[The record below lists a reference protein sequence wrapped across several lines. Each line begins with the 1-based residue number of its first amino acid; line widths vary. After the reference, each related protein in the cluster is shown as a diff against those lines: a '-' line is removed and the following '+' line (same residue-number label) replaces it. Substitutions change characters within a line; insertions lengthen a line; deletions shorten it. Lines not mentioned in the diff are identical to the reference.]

1 VTRSLLSFVS
11 IRMPRPFGVAVFGL
25 LLLVFAACDS
35 EPATQTP
42 PSAEASRDQT
52 VQTLRGLSSV
62 RFEITHP
69 NGGTDMGGGLMLNT
83 VEGVAL
89 FPSSA
94 RMSAKGAVQ
103 RIAVSFGIV
112 QTNSTTYFSGPIG
125 DTWRVVPPESLPFDF
140 IGMNTSVAT
149 ALANASGITVA
160 PGEQVKGKHIFLLSG
175 AIVSDDLQGLVP
187 GAASGLPLT
196 IECWIGQEDGLPWK
210 VVLTGAL
217 ISSDPETMVRQLDLN
232 AFDEPVTVEAP
243 I

>member
-25 LLLVFAACDS
+25 LLLVFAAFD
-35 EPATQTP
+35 
-42 PSAEASRDQT
+42 
-52 VQTLRGLSSV
+52 
-62 RFEITHP
+62 
-69 NGGTDMGGGLMLNT
+69 
-83 VEGVAL
+83 
-89 FPSSA
+89 
-94 RMSAKGAVQ
+94 
-103 RIAVSFGIV
+103 IV

-160 PGEQVKGKHIFLLSG
+160 PGEQVKGKHMFLLSG